1 MVQEHGKT
9 TIIKCIIDLLEKEK
23 KDYVLAAPT
32 GRAAKRITETT
43 GKTAKTLHRLLEIL
57 KVDDKDLD
65 SFIDYEVKGVD
76 KDFIIIDEAS
86 MIDTLMMNNIIKSL
100 SRKTKLILVG
110 DVNQLPSVGAGAV
123 LKDIIN
129 SGKVPIVFLKHIYR
143 QSMQSDIIINAHKV
157 NNGENLEFKSN
168 DTDLFYINV
177 RSSEEAIKEIQSLV
191 SYRLAGYKKMD
202 VLKDLQVLT
211 PTKKA
216 DLGTGNLNKVIQEIL
231 NKKAEYSKQSG
242 DRVFKPNDK
251 VMQIINN
258 YDREYDEEGTRGTG
272 IFNGDIGYVTEI
284 NNSEEYVKVVFD
296 DIKVSK
302 YKFNELEELEHAY
315 AITIHKSQGSE
326 YDYVIIPLYNG
337 YRKLFTRNLLYT
349 AMTRAKKMLILIGT
363 QKIFNMM
370 IENVEEKNRKTGLED
385 SINLLFKDNNLA

>member
-284 NNSEEYVKVVFD
+284 NNLEEYVKVVFD
-296 DIKVSK
+296 DTKVSK

-315 AITIHKSQGSE
+315 AVTIHKSQGSE

-337 YRKLFTRNLLYT
+337 YKKLFTRNLLYT
-349 AMTRAKKMLILIGT
+349 GMTRAKKMLIIISTTNIL
-363 QKIFNMM
+363 NMM
-370 IENVEEKNRKTGLED
+370 IQNVEEKNRKTGLED
-385 SINLLFKDNNLA
+385 SINLLYI

>member
-1 MVQEHGKT
+1 M
-9 TIIKCIIDLLEKEK
+9 
-23 KDYVLAAPT
+23 
-32 GRAAKRITETT
+32 
-43 GKTAKTLHRLLEIL
+43 
-57 KVDDKDLD
+57 D
-65 SFIDYEVKGVD
+65 SFIDYEVKGIE
-76 KDFIIIDEAS
+76 KDFVIIDEAS
-86 MIDTLMMNNIIKSL
+86 MIDTLMMNNIVKSL
-100 SRKTKLILVG
+100 SKKTKLILVG

-123 LKDIIN
+123 LKDIIA
-129 SGKVPIVFLKHIYR
+129 SKKVPTVFLKHIYR
-143 QSMQSDIIINAHKV
+143 QSLQSDIIINAHRV
-157 NNGENLEFKSN
+157 NSGESLEFKSK

-177 RSSEEAIKEIQSLV
+177 RSSSEAIAEIQSLV
-191 SYRLAGYKKMD
+191 SYRLEGYKKMN
-202 VLKDLQVLT
+202 VLKELQVLT

-216 DLGTGNLNKVIQEIL
+216 DLGTGNLNKVMQEIL
-231 NKKAEYSKQSG
+231 NSKVSNGKQSG
-242 DRVFKPNDK
+242 DRVFKTNDK

-258 YDREYDEEGTRGTG
+258 YDREYDEDGTRGTG

-284 NNSEEYVKVVFD
+284 NSAEEYVKVLFD

-326 YDYVIIPLYNG
+326 YDYVIIPLFNG
-337 YRKLFTRNLLYT
+337 YKKLFTRNLLYT

-385 SINLLFKDNNLA
+385 NINSLFED